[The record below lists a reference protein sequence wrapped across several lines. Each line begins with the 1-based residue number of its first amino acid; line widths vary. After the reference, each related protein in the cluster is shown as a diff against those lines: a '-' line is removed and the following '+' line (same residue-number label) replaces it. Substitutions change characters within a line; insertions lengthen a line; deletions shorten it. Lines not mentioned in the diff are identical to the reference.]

1 MRRAR
6 PVAWPREELA
16 ALDGDGHGAEFAGSR
31 SSRKKEED
39 GDVDVAGVVLDVPGE
54 EVQDRRRRPRR
65 WQDHHALQ
73 APCCPNQSP
82 PTRPFSSLAVAAKG
96 LGARWVALLAA
107 MAEGRGARGTPSTTA
122 RHRHHL
128 GHHLSR
134 VPISTRYGGG
144 QICGRKAVGDCLL
157 GAGGSEASG
166 KRDGG

>member
-1 MRRAR
+1 MVQSLPAR
-6 PVAWPREELA
+6 GA
-16 ALDGDGHGAEFAGSR
+16 AGR
-31 SSRKKEED
+31 RKKM
-39 GDVDVAGVVLDVPGE
+39 GTWMSLVWFLMFPAKKYKIVVVGLD
-54 EVQDRRRRPRR
+54 D
-65 WQDHHALQ
+65 
-73 APCCPNQSP
+73 
-82 PTRPFSSLAVAAKG
+82 VAAKG
-96 LGARWVALLAA
+96 LGARWVVLLAA

>member
-1 MRRAR
+1 MRRPR

-39 GDVDVAGVVLDVPGE
+39 GGVDVAGVVLDVPGE
-54 EVQDRRRRPRR
+54 EVQDRRRRPN
-65 WQDHHALQ
+65 QS
-73 APCCPNQSP
+73 PCCPNQSP
-82 PTRPFSSLAVAAKG
+82 PIRPFTSLAVAAKG

-107 MAEGRGARGTPSTTA
+107 TVEGRGARGTPSTTA
-122 RHRHHL
+122 RPRHHL
-128 GHHLSR
+128 GHHLSHL
-134 VPISTRYGGG
+134 PISIRYGEGE
-144 QICGRKAVGDCLL
+144 ICGRKAVGESLL